1 MKWNDDQL
9 KAIETCYLENEPNR
23 RCNLLVNAA
32 AGSGKTAVL
41 VERIIRKIE
50 KVGGSDIDRLLVV
63 TFTKAAAAE
72 MQQKINRALVER
84 IENPSLSD
92 DVRTHLLKQIR
103 LLSSADICNIDSYC
117 MRVVRNNFH
126 IMGIDPNFSPIS
138 GAELEIMKDEAITLL
153 FEELYESENN
163 DDFVRLAEMFSQMG
177 NDDGLADIIK
187 ELYKFSTSLPDP
199 VLWFEE
205 VIEKMENISIDTS
218 FEGIKN
224 NVVDTVNK
232 ILYAAAKNVVYI
244 YCETT
249 GETYTDCLLE
259 EMMRR
264 AADIIDKNDN
274 SVLMR
279 WGSLW
284 DSAVKEFQAVFPLY
298 SAVWYEIHELSNKIK
313 LPSFPTGMDKIKYK
327 NGEELKSDNEI
338 AFNEIRSAHDLIN
351 DLKKSISSLLSEEPT
366 ESVRILKEYTSKDT
380 QEICRLVMLFT
391 DKLDILK
398 QRRGVLEF
406 SDIER
411 LVYKLMRDNP
421 DIKREYNEKYDE
433 VLIDEYQ
440 DVNALQDAIFSM
452 ISTGENMFMVGD
464 MKQSIYR
471 FRNSDPTIFKHKTD
485 TYHDEYNR
493 VINLNKNYRSRKNV
507 LDSINNVFSVIMS
520 EKAGEI
526 NYDDTQKLNAGDLNY
541 EDINSGAKTDNRSEL
556 ICISK
561 TDDSTASYGEL
572 EAEYVAKRIKDMI
585 ESGFKVRRSIVDENG
600 NQSFIY
606 DNVRARD
613 FVILSSVL
621 KGKVDMYID
630 ALDRVGIP
638 CYVET
643 GGYFD
648 KSEIV
653 SVMSII
659 KAIDNPLNDIPFVA
673 AMRLPVCG
681 FCDDE
686 LAEIRLAG
694 RGSMYEC
701 TVIMSGA
708 DTVLGEKCTRFLAML
723 ENWRFYAK
731 IMPCDRLIW
740 TIYEQTDLYSYY
752 GTLDNGEEAQANL
765 RMLFERA
772 KEFEKTGFKGLFNF
786 VRFVEKIQSRSSDYS
801 EAKLISE
808 EHDVVRMMTMHKSKG
823 LEFPV
828 VFIIGASREFNKEKN
843 KNIYFHKDK
852 GIGVSYVNTDMRFCV
867 PTILTK
873 EINCQNHFENLSE
886 YMRLWYVGMTRAKEK
901 LVITATERA
910 GTNTLSYIDGGDNSA
925 EVSGAKSFFEWIMPI
940 AQSDPLWKYSEIIV
954 GDIEAVSA
962 DLTKKGTDIQ
972 IGDKTEVLSWKYP
985 HTECTVSPAKIS
997 VTELKRRKLFAD
1009 ILDDDAQQRFKKAN
1023 IRKMPFFAE
1032 KDKPLTNAQKG
1043 TVIHYIMQTLPSE
1056 TDENILNAHIDGLI
1070 KSGQLSKKEAD
1081 SVDKSKILNFF
1092 DTDLAKRIQ
1101 RSEKVYRE
1109 VPFEF
1114 AVSSEEVYG
1123 FGGDDVIVQGII
1135 DCYFE
1140 ENGEIVLLDFK
1151 SDYYKEDETAGIA
1164 EKYNI
1169 QLDYYARAI
1178 ETITKKRVKSKY
1190 LYLFFGNDVV
1200 ECL

>member
-9 KAIETCYLENEPNR
+9 RAIETCYLENEPDR

-84 IENPSLSD
+84 IENPNLSD
-92 DVRTHLLKQIR
+92 EVRAHLVKQVR

-126 IMGIDPNFSPIS
+126 ILGVDPNFSPVS
-138 GAELEIMKDEAITLL
+138 GGELEIMKDEAMTLL
-153 FEELYESENN
+153 FEELYENENN
-163 DDFVRLAEMFSQMG
+163 DDFVRLAEMFSQTG
-177 NDDGLADIIK
+177 DDDGLAEIIK
-187 ELYKFSTSLPDP
+187 TLYNFSTSLPDP
-199 VLWFEE
+199 QMWFEE
-205 VIEKMENISIDTS
+205 IIEKMGNISIDTS
-218 FEGIKN
+218 FESIKN

-232 ILYAAAKNVVYI
+232 LLYTAAKNVVYI
-244 YCETT
+244 YCDTMGREC
-249 GETYTDCLLE
+249 TDCTLE
-259 EMMRR
+259 EMMRC
-264 AADIIDKNDN
+264 AGDIIDNAEGDM
-274 SVLMR
+274 LLR
-279 WGSLW
+279 WGSMW
-284 DSAVKEFQAVFPLY
+284 ESAVKEFNAVFPLY
-298 SAVWYEIHELSNKIK
+298 SAVWYEVYETAMQIR
-313 LPSFPTGMDKIKYK
+313 LPSFPTSLDKIKYK
-327 NGEELKSDNEI
+327 NGGELKADNENV
-338 AFNEIRSAHDLIN
+338 FNEIRFNHDTVSG
-351 DLKKSISSLLSEEPT
+351 LKKSISEILSESPM
-366 ESVRILKEYTSKDT
+366 ESIRILKEHTSKDT
-380 QEICRLVMLFT
+380 QEICRLVMQFT
-391 DKLDILK
+391 DKLNILK
-398 QRRGVLEF
+398 QRRGVFEF

-411 LVYKLMRDNP
+411 LVYRLMCDNP

-452 ISTGENMFMVGD
+452 ISTGDNMFMVGD

-526 NYDDTQKLNAGDLNY
+526 NYDYTQKLNAGDLNY
-541 EDINSGAKTDNRSEL
+541 EDINSGTGTDNRSEL
-556 ICISK
+556 IFISK
-561 TDDSTASYGEL
+561 TDESTASYAEL
-572 EAEYVAKRIKDMI
+572 EAEYVAKRIKKMI
-585 ESGFKVRRSIVDENG
+585 DSGFKVRRSIIDENG
-600 NQSFIY
+600 KQTFIY

-630 ALDRVGIP
+630 ALEKEGLS

-643 GGYFD
+643 GGYFN

-653 SVMSII
+653 AVLSII
-659 KAIDNPLNDIPFVA
+659 KAIDNPLNDIPLVA

-701 TVIMSGA
+701 TAIMSKA
-708 DTVLGEKCTRFLAML
+708 DTPLGGKCGRFLDML
-723 ENWRFYAK
+723 ENWRFYSK
-731 IMPCDRLIW
+731 IMSCDRLIW

-752 GTLDNGEEAQANL
+752 GTLDNGDEAQANL

-772 KEFEKTGFKGLFNF
+772 KEFEKSGFKGLFNF

-828 VFIIGASREFNKEKN
+828 VFIIGGSREFYKEKK
-843 KNIYFHKDK
+843 KNVYFHKDK
-852 GIGVSYVNTDMRFCV
+852 GIGISYVNTDMRFCV

-873 EINCQNHFENLSE
+873 EINCQNRFENLSE

-901 LVITATERA
+901 LIITATDRM
-910 GTNTLSYIDGGDNSA
+910 GINTLSYIDGGDNSA
-925 EVSGAKSFFEWIMPI
+925 VVNGAKSFFEWIMPI
-940 AQSDPLWKYSEIIV
+940 AQTDPQWKYSEVIM
-954 GDIEAVSA
+954 GDINEATAESE
-962 DLTKKGTDIQ
+962 KKRIDIE
-972 IGDKTEVLSWKYP
+972 IGDKTAVLSWKYP
-985 HTECTVSPAKIS
+985 HTACTVSPAKIS
-997 VTELKRRKLFAD
+997 VTELKRRKLTAD
-1009 ILDDDAQQRFKKAN
+1009 MLDDAQQSYQKAKV
-1023 IRKMPFFAE
+1023 RKMPFFME
-1032 KDKPLTNAQKG
+1032 REKPLSGAQKG
-1043 TVIHYIMQTLPSE
+1043 TVMHYIMQTLP
-1056 TDENILNAHIDGLI
+1056 DVVDYDILSNHITELV
-1070 KSGQLSKKEAD
+1070 KSGQLSQKEAD
-1081 SVDKSKILNFF
+1081 SADKERILKFF
-1092 DTDLAKRIQ
+1092 DTELSHRIQ
-1101 RSEKVYRE
+1101 AADKVYRE

-1114 AVSSEEVYG
+1114 AVPSGEVYG
-1123 FGGDDVIVQGII
+1123 FDGDDVIIQGII
-1135 DCYFE
+1135 DCCFE

-1151 SDYYKEDETAGIA
+1151 SDYYKDGDSAQIA
-1164 EKYNI
+1164 EKYAI

-1200 ECL
+1200 ECK